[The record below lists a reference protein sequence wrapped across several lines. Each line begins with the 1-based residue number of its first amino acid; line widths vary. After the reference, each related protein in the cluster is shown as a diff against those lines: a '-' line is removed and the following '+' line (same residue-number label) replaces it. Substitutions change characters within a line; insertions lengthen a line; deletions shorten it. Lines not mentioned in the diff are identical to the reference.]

1 MKQILGELHQILEQK
16 FILTEDQDK
25 APYLTDWR
33 KRYTGKALAVV
44 LPKTAQEVAKIV
56 QLCAANQI
64 AVVPQGGH
72 TGFCGGA
79 TPDDSGKQIVL
90 NLKHMNTIREIDV
103 ANQTITLEAGCILQ
117 AVQEKAAEQDFL
129 FPLSLGAEG
138 SCMIGGNLA
147 TNAGGT
153 NVLRYG
159 NTRDLC
165 LGLEVVTAQGEI
177 WNGLKGLR
185 KDNTGYDLRDLFIGS
200 EGTLGI
206 ITAAV
211 MKLYP
216 LPISQWTT
224 LVAANSV
231 ASTIALLN
239 LFQKRATSLLTGFE
253 MMTQESLALNEKHF
267 PQMANPLKGN
277 PPYTVLIELSDHES
291 EAHVRQLLETILE
304 EAFEAGLIADAVIA
318 NSLAQA
324 NTFWQMREHIT
335 LAQAQEGA
343 NLKHDITIPLSALES
358 FIQETDTL
366 MRLKYPGVRIINF
379 GHLGD
384 GNLHYNIAPPL
395 GVDPKAFNLVNEKP
409 IHELIYAQVERC
421 QGSISAEH
429 GVGQLKLD
437 GLRAHKGEVAH
448 DLMKTLKRALDPQN
462 ILNPHKVVSI

>member
-1 MKQILGELHQILEQK
+1 
-16 FILTEDQDK
+16 
-25 APYLTDWR
+25 
-33 KRYTGKALAVV
+33 
-44 LPKTAQEVAKIV
+44 
-56 QLCAANQI
+56 
-64 AVVPQGGH
+64 
-72 TGFCGGA
+72 
-79 TPDDSGKQIVL
+79 
-90 NLKHMNTIREIDV
+90 
-103 ANQTITLEAGCILQ
+103 
-117 AVQEKAAEQDFL
+117 
-129 FPLSLGAEG
+129 
-138 SCMIGGNLA
+138 
-147 TNAGGT
+147 
-153 NVLRYG
+153 
-159 NTRDLC
+159 
-165 LGLEVVTAQGEI
+165 
-177 WNGLKGLR
+177 
-185 KDNTGYDLRDLFIGS
+185 
-200 EGTLGI
+200 
-206 ITAAV
+206 
-211 MKLYP
+211 
-216 LPISQWTT
+216 
-224 LVAANSV
+224 
-231 ASTIALLN
+231 
-239 LFQKRATSLLTGFE
+239 

-395 GVDPKAFNLVNEKP
+395 GVDPKAFNLANEKP